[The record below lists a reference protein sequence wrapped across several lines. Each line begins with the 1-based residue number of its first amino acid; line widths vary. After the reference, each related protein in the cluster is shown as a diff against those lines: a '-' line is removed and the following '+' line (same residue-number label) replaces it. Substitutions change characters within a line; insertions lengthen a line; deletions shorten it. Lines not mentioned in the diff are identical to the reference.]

1 MMQKKEKIPEMFK
14 ITKLKVMLL
23 VILVP
28 LYVFFLYLDY
38 INLIS
43 ERVFLSIVFAMS
55 LTLIII
61 ILYRERMERR
71 EKTKIQ

>member
-1 MMQKKEKIPEMFK
+1 MQKKEKIPEMFK